1 MRKEV
6 RANLK
11 NQIIETFKE
20 ELEVGKNLEFY
31 TYEEVLS
38 KLSRDFLESIKE
50 EKVTHQILGKILSEI
65 ATIYGYE
72 YEKLNFRYVIKCS
85 YIANWEKDKNCIK
98 ILLHNGTTF
107 IYDFNETNKFNRYHE
122 NLYGQMKGL
131 LVCPEWIFN
140 YKDLLPNS
148 FSEILTIGQNLK
160 NENCPKGFINWLRSE
175 NLQLNSSVFFKYKY
189 TKENPEFLKGKF
201 SKTILSKLADG
212 HSLSMEMK
220 EYLNNTKLIDKM
232 FFDEDM
238 MMLIYDRFFS
248 MSLRNFKEMKD
259 LNFPIDENRGIFKNY
274 EIFSQWR
281 DERKNEIIS
290 RRLKSLNF
298 LNGIEIGD
306 YVIKIPQDIN
316 DLQEEGRQQ
325 NNCVG
330 YYYNDSIM
338 KNENLIYFLRKKHE
352 PNKSF
357 VTARYNTSVNQTVEK
372 RLVNNSSIYDEIV
385 LMTIEKIDSIIKEN
399 LEKGE

>member
-1 MRKEV
+1 MKKET

-20 ELEVGKNLEFY
+20 EFEVGKNLEFY
-31 TYEEVLS
+31 TYEEILS
-38 KLSRDFLESIKE
+38 KLNRDFLESIKD
-50 EKVTHQILGKILSEI
+50 EKITHQILGKILSEI

-72 YEKLNFRYVIKCS
+72 YEKLNFRYLIKSRC
-85 YIANWEKDKNCIK
+85 IKNWEKDKNCIK
-98 ILLHNGTTF
+98 FYLDNGTVF
-107 IYDFNETNKFNRYHE
+107 VYDFNEERKVNRYYG
-122 NLYGQMKGL
+122 NLYGEMKIL
-131 LVCPEWIFN
+131 INCPEWIFN
-140 YKDLLPNS
+140 YKDLLPNN
-148 FSEILTIGQNLK
+148 FSEILTIGQNLQ

-175 NLQLNSSVFFKYKY
+175 NLKLNSSVFFKYKY

-201 SKTILSKLADG
+201 AKTILSKLADG
-212 HSLSMEMK
+212 YPLDTEMK

-232 FFDEDM
+232 FFDDDM
-238 MMLIYDRFFS
+238 MRLIFDRFFS

-259 LNFPIDENRGIFKNY
+259 LNFPIDENRGLFKNY

-281 DERKNEIIS
+281 NERKNEIIS
-290 RRLKSLNF
+290 KKLQSLNF

-306 YVIKIPQDIN
+306 YVIKVPQDIN

-338 KNENLIYFLRKKHE
+338 KGENLIYFLRKKHE
-352 PNKSF
+352 SNKSF
-357 VTARYNTSVNQTVEK
+357 VTARYNTSLNQTVER
-372 RLVNNSSIYDEIV
+372 RLVNNQNIYDETV
-385 LMTIEKIDSIIKEN
+385 LAIIERIDLIIKRT

>member
-1 MRKEV
+1 MKKEN

-20 ELEVGKNLEFY
+20 ELEVGKNLEFC
-31 TYEEVLS
+31 TYEELLS
-38 KLSRDFLESIKE
+38 KLNRDFLESIKE

-72 YEKLNFRYVIKCS
+72 YEKLNFRYLIKSRC
-85 YIANWEKDKNCIK
+85 IKNWEKDKNCIK
-98 ILLHNGTTF
+98 FYLDNGTVF
-107 IYDFNETNKFNRYHE
+107 VYDFNEEHKVNRYYG
-122 NLYGQMKGL
+122 NLYGEMKEL
-131 LVCPEWIFN
+131 IVCPEWIFN

-148 FSEILTIGQNLK
+148 FSEILTIGQSLR

-175 NLQLNSSVFFKYKY
+175 NLKLNSSVFFKYKY
-189 TKENPEFLKGKF
+189 AKENPEFLKGKF
-201 SKTILSKLADG
+201 AKIILSKLADG
-212 HSLSMEMK
+212 YSLNTEMK
-220 EYLNNTKLIDKM
+220 EYLENTKLIDKM

-238 MMLIYDRFFS
+238 MSLIYDRFFF

-259 LNFPIDENRGIFKNY
+259 LNFPIDENRGLFKNY
-274 EIFSQWR
+274 EIFSEWR
-281 DERKNEIIS
+281 DKRKNEIIS
-290 RRLKSLNF
+290 KRLKSLNF

-306 YVIKIPQDIN
+306 YVIKVPQDIN

-338 KNENLIYFLRKKHE
+338 KGENLIYFLRKKDK

-357 VTARYNTSVNQTVEK
+357 VTARYNISLNQTVEK
-372 RLVNNSSIYDEIV
+372 RLVNNRGISDETI
-385 LMTIEKIDSIIKEN
+385 LTIIEKIDSFIQEK